1 MRALL
6 FSGVVRADYLARAAA
21 LDVLWLVL
29 GAAAFFWAFRNARRR
44 GALLQMGE

>member
-6 FSGVVRADYLARAAA
+6 FMREFRADYLVTAAA
-21 LDVLWLVL
+21 LDAVWLVL
-29 GAAAFFWAFRNARRR
+29 GAAAFFWALWDARRR